1 MIGRSAI
8 IVYRKPMPAAA
19 ISTNSLLTA
28 GSRTCC
34 AASRHCAAQL
44 RYKALLKGSPFL
56 AEKPVGNPQRAVL
69 APIQA
74 FSRRPLSPGYR
85 ALTGPSLKGSN
96 GSAPADVSRTAK
108 WLLLPHS
115 SHCQTPARRF
125 CRSLAPFTRSTPPHS
140 TVVAGSPNYSTA
152 KTVVEPD
159 LEPEK

>member
-85 ALTGPSLKGSN
+85 PLTGPSLKGSN

-115 SHCQTPARRF
+115 SHCQTPARGF
-125 CRSLAPFTRSTPPHS
+125 
-140 TVVAGSPNYSTA
+140 AGLSRLSPGQPRRTA
-152 KTVVEPD
+152 LWSRAAQIIRLRRPSSN
-159 LEPEK
+159 LI